1 MGQAWMALPGQG
13 GAPGI
18 RRHRRS
24 RFFPLT
30 AARNGRIPV
39 MLQPRIEGRGVNPGY
54 ACAALPSQNPW
65 SARASVRI
73 ILAGN
78 KSGRSQVFT
87 VILGFETNPARM

>member
-1 MGQAWMALPGQG
+1 
-13 GAPGI
+13 
-18 RRHRRS
+18 
-24 RFFPLT
+24 
-30 AARNGRIPV
+30 

-87 VILGFETNPARM
+87 VILGFETNPARMRSRKKESEDFSVVPCARTPCKWLNRLCRLAV